1 MRKPAY
7 TGTIP
12 MAGDS
17 WPRSSET
24 AMVDWTKIPHIDW
37 ALQLNQDMRQMLDSN
52 FPNRHGYWPYVN
64 ELVAFLRS
72 KHVAGIWEKI
82 TDANHLE
89 KFDSVVSELEF
100 ARVVNL
106 GGGVEVGV
114 LGPVADAAKSAVIT
128 QFWFVLP

>member
-1 MRKPAY
+1 
-7 TGTIP
+7 

-52 FPNRHGYWPYVN
+52 FPNRHGNWSYVN

-82 TDANHLE
+82 ADANHLE
-89 KFDSVVSELEF
+89 KFYSVVSELGF
-100 ARVVNL
+100 ARDVNL
-106 GGGVEVGV
+106 GGGVSRLVF
-114 LGPVADAAKSAVIT
+114 LGLSQTPRRAPLSHGFGSCFLRASF
-128 QFWFVLP
+128 QR